1 MARKPAATETV
12 VETPN
17 VVIQE
22 QPVEEARPVSA
33 QTLAEME
40 AGRATL
46 AAIAAS
52 SKAETEK

>member
-1 MARKPAATETV
+1 MARKPTTAETV
-12 VETPN
+12 SETPN

-22 QPVEEARPVSA
+22 QTVEETRPLSA